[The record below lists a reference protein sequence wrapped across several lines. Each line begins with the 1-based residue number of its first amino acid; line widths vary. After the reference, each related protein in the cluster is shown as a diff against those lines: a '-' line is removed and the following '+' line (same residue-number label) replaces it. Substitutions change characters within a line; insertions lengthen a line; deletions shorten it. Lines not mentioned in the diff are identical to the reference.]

1 MEIRIDIT
9 EEALLTALNTVGE
22 VLVSNA
28 KESLFGTGINA
39 TKAGYTILR
48 DGTEITPTEIKKQRG
63 KKHTQAEYKLII
75 TIEA

>member
-39 TKAGYTILR
+39 TKAGYAILR
-48 DGTEITPTEIKKQRG
+48 DGTEITSTEIKKQRG
-63 KKHTQAEYKLII
+63 KEHTQAEYKLII